1 MARLH
6 YLGDEVTAAG
16 LRLAGVETRV
26 VVDAAQV
33 ADALRAA
40 LDDDFECVLLSATV
54 APAVPP
60 ALLDEAL
67 QRDDRLVIV
76 VPDIRGDDRL
86 PDLTAE
92 VRGALG
98 LET

>member
-1 MARLH
+1 MARLY

-40 LDDDFECVLLSATV
+40 LDDDVECVLLSATV

>member
-1 MARLH
+1 MAHLY

-26 VVDAAQV
+26 VVDATQA

-40 LDDDFECVLLSATV
+40 LDEDVECLLLSATL

-60 ALLDEAL
+60 PLLEDAL

-76 VPDIRGDDRL
+76 VPDIRGEGWL

-92 VRGALG
+92 VRDALG